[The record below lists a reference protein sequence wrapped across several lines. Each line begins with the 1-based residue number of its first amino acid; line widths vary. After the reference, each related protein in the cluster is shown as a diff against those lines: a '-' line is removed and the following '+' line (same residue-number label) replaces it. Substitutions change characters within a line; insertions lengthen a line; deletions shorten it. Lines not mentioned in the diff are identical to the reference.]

1 MSNASASARVT
12 GAMAETKASQRQET
26 FDKILAAALD
36 LFVSR
41 GFEGT
46 TVDEIAAAAG
56 LTKGAIY
63 FHFATKDDVLLA
75 LLDQVEKNFVDPM
88 DRRVRRAGPSAREKF
103 VAFAHQQ
110 SELGVGRT
118 KLAILA
124 IKTSSDFAAGD
135 ERFGPRIRHIYRR
148 LYDIVEDI
156 VELGKA
162 QGDFRA
168 DISTRQMASFVIAT
182 HDGTFL
188 EWQRRGLELKPPEI
202 IYAFRSLVLEALC
215 KPSASSAAK
224 LQKPN
229 TSR

>member
-1 MSNASASARVT
+1 MRRAVAESKPSQR
-12 GAMAETKASQRQET
+12 AETY
-26 FDKILAAALD
+26 DKILGAALD

-46 TVDEIAAAAG
+46 TVDEIAEAAG

-63 FHFATKDDVLLA
+63 FHFATKDELLLA

-135 ERFGPRIRHIYRR
+135 ERFGPKIRQIYRR
-148 LYDIVEDI
+148 LYDIVEDVI
-156 VELGKA
+156 ELGKA
-162 QGDFRA
+162 RGEFRR
-168 DISTRQMASFVIAT
+168 DLNTRQMASFVIAA

-188 EWQRRGLELKPPEI
+188 EWQRRGLELKPAEI
-202 IYAFRSLVLEALC
+202 IYAFRTFVLDALC
-215 KPSASSAAK
+215 AAPPAEARK
-224 LQKPN
+224 TKGAPRV
-229 TSR
+229 S

>member
-1 MSNASASARVT
+1 
-12 GAMAETKASQRQET
+12 MAEGKPSQRQGT

-46 TVDEIAAAAG
+46 TVDEIAEAVG

-75 LLDQVEKNFVDPM
+75 LLDQVERNFVDPM
-88 DRRVRRAGPSAREKF
+88 DRRVRRAGPSARDKF

-124 IKTSSDFAAGD
+124 IKTSSDLAGGD
-135 ERFGPRIRHIYRR
+135 EQLGPRIRHIYRR

-162 QGDFRA
+162 RGEFRT
-168 DISTRQMASFVIAT
+168 DVSTRQIASFVIAT

-188 EWQRRGLELKPPEI
+188 EWQRRGLELKPAEI
-202 IYAFRSLVLEALC
+202 IHAFRSLVLDALC
-215 KPSASSAAK
+215 KTEATSSARK
-224 LQKPN
+224 QKPSV
-229 TSR
+229 SR